1 MVPLIVAGL
10 AVMGAATV
18 VGWIYNTL
26 TEEEKE
32 KQRQERNRGEN
43 IRARAQRERE
53 RQNGRYSD
61 AYREM
66 VEDKVKL
73 LLATITSHRSRI
85 EQIPEG
91 LADLKRV
98 IQEEALKADSSP
110 YRKSALR
117 REFTRIEDAI
127 RRYDEYIHYL
137 DQEERQTQADFETSR
152 FDAIL
157 ERDIPEPLL
166 PLEWLYVGKLV
177 LVSLEE
183 INRPL
188 PRFRHQIVFLQR
200 EEISQKALAVRYGD
214 EIPILIKE
222 PHRKWERSFVGCV
235 ARGALYVDH
244 IQAREP
250 VAFTVERVLMR
261 EKRAHGSLFGGLV
274 LAELPLAELKFPGV
288 RLAVGQRIQVH
299 PKQYDL
305 CLTRD
310 PFSTDSRKKI
320 LVSESDYGERSVQA
334 YQQIY
339 IAIQEEMIGRIT
351 DEGFFDPH
359 RDWYLLGYSSST
371 GIIHLGRSNVLLA
384 CKALDD
390 YKMLTVID
398 VQQKDALQVGLDSPF
413 RFSLISQ
420 EFIDTVDMAWVQ
432 GVTDFLSFCA
442 QAVLDMELSSERI
455 AQSRFF
461 QQWHQVIAYQRT
473 IEEISAIEFP
483 IANVV
488 RDGDML
494 TVQSDKLAV
503 GFELKDFEQVQ
514 AKMAEVQSESN
525 NLKDEHCF
533 KLLQWNSQ
541 YNDFRPALKADSR
554 TRPIFTRTAD
564 TISIQGDLSAIA
576 ADAQLLRLQI
586 TISSPALRRQEQA
599 LQDFFND
606 YLVNPALKNILLS
619 PERYLP
625 SRNEVQR
632 PIQWHGQLDDSQKR
646 VVELALNERNIA
658 LIQGPPGAGKT
669 TAIVEMLLQLFLQ
682 QPECRVLVVSQQ
694 NSAVDNAL
702 VKFLD
707 MNQEKF
713 KLPIQAIRIGNQE
726 KMAMA
731 VLPYS
736 LEQRQSEFVE
746 ALDSRAIEA
755 AVSMDAPENLLAY
768 KWSALLKAAKLN
780 TRDRSMQEELFVTL
794 LSDKNLVGA
803 TCVGLANN
811 KGGVDQLQFDVAII
825 DEAGRATAPE
835 ILIPIL
841 RSQKVILVGDHY
853 QLPPSIAP
861 LLREDAASEQLTFL
875 RENFL
880 SGSFFEMM
888 FERLPPYCREILNK
902 QYRMAPA
909 IGNLVAEVFY
919 SPNGKRTLFN
929 GHPDCHFDGKYLLER
944 SIYWVNVDGK
954 QKLPPNSTSLENPQ
968 EAQKIAHFLKNLSN
982 KVNRRTSVAVIT
994 AYGSQKKR
1002 ILRELAKIGCK
1013 ENEMGLLNVDVDTV
1027 DAFQGSEADVVCYST
1042 VRTHGDLEFILDRKR
1057 LNVACSRARLHL
1069 VFFGKS
1075 RFLQLWR
1082 PRQEGK
1088 ENLFPR
1094 IMQYASFKPITFQP
1108 QLMKQPEMQV

>member
-1 MVPLIVAGL
+1 MGPLIVAGI
-10 AVMGAATV
+10 AVAGGATLV
-18 VGWIYNTL
+18 SWIYNTL
-26 TEEEKE
+26 TAEEKE
-32 KQRQERNRGEN
+32 KQHRERKKSEK
-43 IRARAQRERE
+43 IRASAQRERE
-53 RQNGRYSD
+53 RQDERYSD

-66 VEDKVKL
+66 VGDKVKL

-85 EQIPEG
+85 EQIPEE
-91 LADLKRV
+91 LADLKRA
-98 IQEEALKADSSP
+98 IKEEVLKADSSP

-117 REFTRIEDAI
+117 KEFTRIEDAI

-137 DQEERQTQADFETSR
+137 DQEELQTRADFEASR

-157 ERDIPEPLL
+157 DRDIPEPLL

-177 LVSLEE
+177 LVSLDE

-188 PRFRHQIVFLQR
+188 PRFQHQIVFLQR
-200 EEISQKALAVRYGD
+200 EDAAQKALAVRYGN

-222 PHRKWERSFVGCV
+222 PHRKWERAFVGCV
-235 ARGALYVDH
+235 ARGALYIDH

-250 VAFTVERVLMR
+250 VAFTVERVFMR
-261 EKRAHGSLFGGLV
+261 EKKAHGSLFGGLV
-274 LAELPLAELKFPGV
+274 QAELPLAELKFPGM

-310 PFSTDSRKKI
+310 PFGTGSKKI
-320 LVSESDYGERSVQA
+320 LVSESDYGERSAQA

-339 IAIQEEMIGRIT
+339 IAIQEEMISRIT

-390 YKMLTVID
+390 HKMLTVID
-398 VQQKDALQVGLDSPF
+398 VQQEDALQVGIDSPF

-420 EFIDTVDMAWVQ
+420 EFIDTVDMAWVL
-432 GVTDFLSFCA
+432 GVRDFLSFCA
-442 QAVLDMELSSERI
+442 QAVLDMELSSERS

-494 TVQSDKLAV
+494 TVQSDKLAA

-525 NLKDEHCF
+525 NLKEDHCF

-541 YNDFRPALKADSR
+541 YNDFRPVLKVDGR
-554 TRPIFTRTAD
+554 TRLIFTRTAD
-564 TISIQGDLSAIA
+564 AISIQGDLSAIA

-625 SRNEVQR
+625 SRNKLQE

-646 VVELALNERNIA
+646 VVQLALSERNIA

-682 QPECRVLVVSQQ
+682 QPKCRVLVVSQQ

-713 KLPIQAIRIGNQE
+713 KLPIQAIRIGNQD
-726 KMAMA
+726 KMAEA

-736 LEQRQSEFVE
+736 LDQRQSEFVE

-768 KWSALLKAAKLN
+768 KWRALLNTAKLN
-780 TRDRSMQEELFVTL
+780 TRERSMQEELFVTL

-841 RSQKVILVGDHY
+841 RSRKVILVGDHY

-880 SGSFFEMM
+880 SGSFFELL
-888 FERLPPYCREILNK
+888 FERLPSDCREILNK
-902 QYRMAPA
+902 QYRMAPD
-909 IGNLVAEVFY
+909 IGNLVAEMFY
-919 SPNGKRTLFN
+919 RSNGKRTLFN
-929 GHPDCHFDGKYLLER
+929 GHPDSHFDGKYLLEQ

-968 EAQKIAHFLKNLSN
+968 EAQEIAHFLKNLSN
-982 KVNRRTSVAVIT
+982 KVNRKTSVAVIT

-1013 ENEMGLLNVDVDTV
+1013 ENKMGLLNVDVDTV

-1069 VFFGKS
+1069 VFFGNS
-1075 RFLQLWR
+1075 RFLQRWR

-1088 ENLFPR
+1088 ENLFPQ
-1094 IMQYASFKPITFQP
+1094 IMQYASFEPITFQP
-1108 QLMKQPEMQV
+1108 HLMKQPEMQV

>member
-1 MVPLIVAGL
+1 MFPFIVAGL
-10 AVMGAATV
+10 VVMGAASV
-18 VGWIYNTL
+18 VGWICNTL

-32 KQRQERNRGEN
+32 MQRRERRRGES
-43 IRARAQRERE
+43 IRANAQRERE
-53 RQNGRYSD
+53 RQQGRYSA

-73 LLATITSHRSRI
+73 LLATITSHRSRV

-98 IQEEALKADSSP
+98 MQEEALKADSSP

-117 REFTRIEDAI
+117 REFARIEDAV
-127 RRYDEYIHYL
+127 RRYDEYVRYL
-137 DQEERQTQADFETSR
+137 DQEQRQTQADLGANR

-157 ERDIPEPLL
+157 DRDIPEPLL
-166 PLEWLYVGKLV
+166 PLEWLYAGKLV

-200 EEISQKALAVRYGD
+200 QEAAQKALAVRYGD
-214 EIPILIKE
+214 EIPILIRE
-222 PHRKWERSFVGCV
+222 PHPKWERSFVGCV

-244 IQAREP
+244 IQTREP
-250 VAFTVERVLMR
+250 VAFTVERVFMR

-274 LAELPLAELKFPGV
+274 QAELPLSELKHPGM
-288 RLAVGQRIQVH
+288 RLAVGQRVQVH
-299 PKQYDL
+299 LQQYDL

-310 PFSTDSRKKI
+310 PFAVESRKI
-320 LVSESDYGERSVQA
+320 IVSESDYGERSAQA

-339 IAIQEEMIGRIT
+339 ITIQEEMLGRIT

-371 GIIHLGRSNVLLA
+371 GIIHLARSNVMLA
-384 CKALDD
+384 CKPLDD
-390 YKMLTVID
+390 YKMLTVTD

-420 EFIDTVDMAWVQ
+420 DLVDTVDMAWVQ
-432 GVTDFLSFCA
+432 GVTEFLRFCA
-442 QAVLDMELSSERI
+442 QAVLDMEHSPERL

-473 IEEISAIEFP
+473 CEEISAIEFP

-488 RDGDML
+488 REGDML
-494 TVQSDKLAV
+494 TVQANGLAV
-503 GFELKDFEQVQ
+503 GFVLEDFTQVQ
-514 AKMAEVQSESN
+514 ARMAEVQSEAN
-525 NLKDEHCF
+525 NLKEEHCF

-541 YNDFRPALKADSR
+541 HNDFRPALKADGR
-554 TRPIFTRTAD
+554 TRPVFTRTAD
-564 TISIQGDLSAIA
+564 TISIQGDLSTIA

-619 PERYLP
+619 PERYLA
-625 SRNEVQR
+625 SQHEEQG
-632 PIQWHGQLDDSQKR
+632 PIQWNGQLDDSQKR

-669 TAIVEMLLQLFLQ
+669 TAIVEILYQLFLQ
-682 QPECRVLVVSQQ
+682 QPGRRVLVVSQQ

-707 MNQEKF
+707 MNQEKL

-726 KMAMA
+726 KMATA
-731 VLPYS
+731 VLPYR

-755 AVSMDAPENLLAY
+755 AVSMDAPENMLAY
-768 KWSALLKAAKLN
+768 KWSALLKSAKQN

-811 KGGVDQLQFDVAII
+811 KGGVDQLQFDIAII

-888 FERLPPYCREILNK
+888 FERLPPDCREVLNQ

-909 IGNLVAEVFY
+909 IGDLVAEVFY
-919 SPNGKRTLFN
+919 SPKGERTLFN
-929 GHPDCHFDGKYLLER
+929 GHPDNHFDEKYLLER

-954 QKLPPNSTSLENPQ
+954 QELPSNSTSLENPR
-968 EAQKIAHFLKNLSN
+968 EAQEIAHFLKDLSN
-982 KVNRRTSVAVIT
+982 KVKTKTSVAVIT

-1002 ILRELAKIGCK
+1002 VLRELAKIGCK
-1013 ENEMGLLNVDVDTV
+1013 ENKLGLLKINVDTV

-1075 RFLQLWR
+1075 RFLQRWQ
-1082 PRQEGK
+1082 PRQKGK

-1094 IMQYASFKPITFQP
+1094 IMQYASFMPIVFRSP
-1108 QLMKQPEMQV
+1108 SIKQPEMLN